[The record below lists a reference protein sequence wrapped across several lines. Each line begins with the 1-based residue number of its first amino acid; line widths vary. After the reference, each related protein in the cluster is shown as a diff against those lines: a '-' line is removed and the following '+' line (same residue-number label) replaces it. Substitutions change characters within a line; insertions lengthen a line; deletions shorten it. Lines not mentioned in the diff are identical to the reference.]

1 MAKLHQS
8 IFAYQVQLAD
18 PEFMYRNIGFT
29 NFLSTWLIRLV
40 DPRKAHPTPSIECVC
55 RHAGAE
61 GCDVTD
67 PTL

>member
-18 PEFMYRNIGFT
+18 PEYIYRNIGFT

-40 DPRKAHPTPSIECVC
+40 DPRKTYPTPNIECVY
-55 RHAGAE
+55 RGLVASWG
-61 GCDVTD
+61 
-67 PTL
+67 

>member
-18 PEFMYRNIGFT
+18 PKYIHRNIGFT

-40 DPRKAHPTPSIECVC
+40 DPRKTYLIPTIECVYHC
-55 RHAGAE
+55 L
-61 GCDVTD
+61 VV
-67 PTL
+67 L